1 MKILKG
7 FVQGVIEK
15 GNEGKKY
22 AVVAVN
28 DTTKN
33 RNGFEETS
41 VVEFMVAGQQYKD
54 GLHNAY
60 RQLSGTEVF
69 APYSD
74 ELDAFNGKSRIRY
87 QLQGAPLRLQEA
99 RSVQSASAG
108 QPAAAKVA
116 GAN

>member
-1 MKILKG
+1 MKILQG

-15 GNEGKKY
+15 GEGTKKY
-22 AVVAVN
+22 AVVGIN

-33 RNGFEETS
+33 RNGFEETAI
-41 VVEFMVAGQQYKD
+41 VEFMVAGQPYKD

-60 RQLSGTEVF
+60 RALKGTEVY

-74 ELDAFNGKSRIRY
+74 ELDSFNGKSRIRY

-99 RSVQSASAG
+99 RPLQSAPAG
-108 QPAAAKVA
+108 QPAPAKA
-116 GAN
+116 S